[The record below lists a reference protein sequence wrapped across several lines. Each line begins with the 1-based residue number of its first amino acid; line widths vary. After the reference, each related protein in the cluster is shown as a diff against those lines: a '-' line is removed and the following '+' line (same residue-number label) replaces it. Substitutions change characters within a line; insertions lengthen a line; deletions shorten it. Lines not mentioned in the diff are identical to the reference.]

1 MLYDSSGVRVME
13 FNANF
18 NNISVI
24 SWCSIF
30 SVSALALFIKYIFI
44 ISLSKVLLPQA

>member
-24 SWCSIF
+24 SWCSI
-30 SVSALALFIKYIFI
+30 
-44 ISLSKVLLPQA
+44 LLVKETGENHQHVKGQTTQWPKEKG